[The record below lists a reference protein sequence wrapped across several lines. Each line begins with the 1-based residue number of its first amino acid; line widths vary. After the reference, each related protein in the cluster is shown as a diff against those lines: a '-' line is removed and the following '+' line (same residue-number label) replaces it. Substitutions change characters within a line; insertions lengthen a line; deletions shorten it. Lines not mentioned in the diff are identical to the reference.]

1 MDLWSVRS
9 RTDGV
14 NRADMFRYALR
25 LALPAL
31 LVVVTCGQEAPDK
44 QQQRAA
50 PAKLKAVAR
59 SNTCNI
65 CGETHPFLPI
75 NPFLP
80 SKTRTG
86 ALCPVCMSGER
97 HRLLAH
103 YLEHE
108 TRILED
114 ELDVLHFS
122 ANSGLEKRFR
132 ARPNLNYVTAD
143 LWGPA
148 DLKIDLTDVD
158 QPDASWDVLICYH
171 VLEHITDDA
180 KAMAEM
186 FRILRPG
193 GLAILQVPLEP
204 GRNETSEDPS
214 IVEPAE
220 RFEHYGEQTHVR
232 WFGVAD
238 FARRL
243 EAAGFEVEAVD
254 YLATLDKATIDRHRL
269 TGRFLT
275 PRDESIW
282 IARKPAAADPL

>member
-1 MDLWSVRS
+1 MSESPRDVRS
-9 RTDGV
+9 RTGGV
-14 NRADMFRYALR
+14 NCAAMFRYSSQ
-25 LALPAL
+25 LALAAFLVILACDQEPA
-31 LVVVTCGQEAPDK
+31 K
-44 QQQRAA
+44 QRTA
-50 PAKLKAVAR
+50 PAKFTAAAR

-65 CGETHPFLPI
+65 FGKTGEFLPM
-75 NPFLP
+75 
-80 SKTRTG
+80 KTRTE
-86 ALCPVCMSGER
+86 AFCPVCASGER

-103 YLEHE
+103 YLEHA

-114 ELDVLHFS
+114 EIDVLHFS
-122 ANSGLEKRFR
+122 ANRGLEKSLR
-132 ARPNLNYVTAD
+132 AQPKLNYVTAD
-143 LWGPA
+143 LYGPA
-148 DLKIDLTDVD
+148 DLRIDLTDVD

-204 GRNETSEDPS
+204 GRNDTYEDPS
-214 IVEPAE
+214 IVGPEA
-220 RFEHYGEQTHVR
+220 RLEHYGESTHVR
-232 WFGVAD
+232 LFGVED

-282 IARKPAAADPL
+282 IARKPAADNSP